1 MRTPVAKKCSLTTQ
15 QDALLISF
23 FVRKKHKLVKTTGSA
38 IYERTNKP
46 GKKAGKQ
53 PGFTKLQIV
62 VVYIIYLEK
71 KVGRGNTTLCNSI
84 SQSIGKMLRSS
95 PI

>member
-23 FVRKKHKLVKTTGSA
+23 FVRNKHKLVKTTGSA

-53 PGFTKLQIV
+53 PTLRGFTKLQIV

-71 KVGRGNTTLCNSI
+71 KVGR
-84 SQSIGKMLRSS
+84 
-95 PI
+95 

>member
-23 FVRKKHKLVKTTGSA
+23 FVRKKHKLVKTTGSE

-46 GKKAGKQ
+46 GKKVSKQ
-53 PGFTKLQIV
+53 PPHIKG
-62 VVYIIYLEK
+62 VY
-71 KVGRGNTTLCNSI
+71 
-84 SQSIGKMLRSS
+84 
-95 PI
+95 